1 MDSAREGD
9 ELPAT
14 RRRWPDEAVGPWT
27 LTLLWRVIDGRPE
40 CVGLVLAHE
49 GGSQSPVLT
58 GSALRALRL
67 PEIVAAER
75 AQMLPLRPQVGAM
88 RKSTADRLRAA
99 ADIYRTALGEGR
111 KPTKAV
117 AEHFGI
123 TPGGASNLIS
133 RARTAGLLPPT
144 SAGVPMG

>member
-1 MDSAREGD
+1 
-9 ELPAT
+9 
-14 RRRWPDEAVGPWT
+14 
-27 LTLLWRVIDGRPE
+27 
-40 CVGLVLAHE
+40 
-49 GGSQSPVLT
+49 
-58 GSALRALRL
+58 
-67 PEIVAAER
+67 
-75 AQMLPLRPQVGAM
+75 MLPPQPQVAMM
-88 RKSTADRLRAA
+88 RKSAADRLRTA
-99 ADIYRTALGEGR
+99 ADIYRAALRDGR